1 MKHAWKTLVQF
12 AEKSP
17 IAAAFWGLLVIHL
30 LLAALFPVIQDEA
43 YYFLWARFPDL
54 GYFDHPPMIA
64 WLSYLINFVP
74 GSPLLAR
81 LGCVALM
88 TGLFPIFA
96 RLMTAAGAS
105 THNAIVVGLLCLYTS
120 IAGLVLGFIAT
131 PDIPLVFFWTLALH
145 EAAYALKGQPARWLT
160 AGLVTG
166 LGLWG
171 KYAMLLIG
179 PVFLWPMLRRPQI
192 LKTPWPYA
200 GGLLC
205 LLTIAPHLWWNHQ
218 NDWIPFR
225 FQAAHGLM
233 NSHEVEQATHLKLSR
248 PQPAMEGTY
257 EAYLGKFFLQPED
270 LKKREYPKTP
280 MTRFAQRMGDFVGGQ
295 LLLWGA
301 LLIPILGGLWR
312 FFREEESSEFKTL
325 DSNVRPLINAAV
337 CFPLMLFGMVA
348 MSQRVEANW
357 GAIHMVGASV
367 LIGVLLQDRT
377 KAVVKAAA
385 INIAL
390 LFLICFHA
398 YVPLP
403 FGKPNKDRIL
413 HETHGFAALA
423 EKVAAIDGIVLADT
437 YQTVSMV
444 KYYRPDVKIT
454 QWPGITRLSELTRRP
469 EMIDTNAEKLKEAHR
484 YWLISNHVIPPRLP
498 GFHPLS
504 HYELRD
510 CWHDTMKVTKS
521 QSSTQFV
528 PPCKAV
534 HRWFLTEYD
543 VLDVHDEAEE
553 MVHDIPT
560 SKSAAP
566 QPPPA
571 LPPPPADEGT

>member
-1 MKHAWKTLVQF
+1 MKNAWQTLVHFGQQR
-12 AEKSP
+12 P
-17 IAAAFWGLLVIHL
+17 VAAAFWGLLIIHL

-54 GYFDHPPMIA
+54 GYFDHPPMVA
-64 WLSYLINFVP
+64 WLSYLTNVVP

-81 LGCVALM
+81 MGSVVLITA
-88 TGLFPIFA
+88 LFPIFS
-96 RLMTAAGAS
+96 RLMAVAGVS
-105 THNAIVVGLLCLYTS
+105 TKNSLVAGLLCLYTS
-120 IAGLVLGFIAT
+120 IAGLVLGFIST
-131 PDIPLVFFWTLALH
+131 PDVPLVFFWTLALH

-166 LGLWG
+166 LGIWG

-179 PVFLWPMLRRPQI
+179 PVFLWPMLRRPKM
-192 LKTPWPYA
+192 LRTPWPYL
-200 GGLLC
+200 GGLVC
-205 LLTIAPHLWWNHQ
+205 LLTITPHLWWNYK
-218 NDWIPFR
+218 NDWVPFR

-233 NSHEVEQATHLKLSR
+233 DSHEIDQATHLKLSR

-270 LKKREYPKTP
+270 LKKREIPKTP
-280 MTRFAQRMGDFVGGQ
+280 MTRFAQRVGDFLGGQ

-301 LLIPILGGLWR
+301 LLIPLIAGLWR
-312 FFREEESSEFKTL
+312 YFRDEEHPWLKTF
-325 DSNVRPLINAAV
+325 DPEVRPLLDAALL
-337 CFPLMLFGMVA
+337 FPLLLFGMVA
-348 MSQRVEANW
+348 FSQHVEANW
-357 GAIHMVGASV
+357 GAIHMVSASV
-367 LIGVLLQDRT
+367 FVSVLVQERMKMLL
-377 KAVVKAAA
+377 KAALFNVA
-385 INIAL
+385 LFAL
-390 LFLICFHA
+390 LCLHA

-403 FGKPNKDRIL
+403 LGKPSKDRIL
-413 HETHGFAALA
+413 AETHGFAQLA

-437 YQTVSMV
+437 YQTVSMI

-469 EMIDTNAEKLKEAHR
+469 EMIDTDVEKLKEARR
-484 YWLISNHVIPPRLP
+484 YWLVSNQVIPHRLP

-521 QSSTQFV
+521 QSQTQFA
-528 PPCKAV
+528 PPCKPV

-543 VLDVHDEAEE
+543 VLDSHDEAEE
-553 MVHDIPT
+553 MVHEVPM
-560 SKSAAP
+560 SKEPQAP
-566 QPPPA
+566 QVPPP
-571 LPPPPADEGT
+571 LTPEGEGT